1 MTANEGLEAKIQHI
15 TEASPDEIAAELRE
29 EIKALQSYQKQLE
42 AEKKAAAEA
51 KAIG

>member
-29 EIKALQSYQKQLE
+29 EIRALQSQHQRQV
-42 AEKKAAAEA
+42 EKKAAKE
-51 KAIG
+51 KSVVR